1 MSNVVSTFFCQYFNW
16 ILKSL
21 NLPRSL
27 NYIFSFSVPYCV
39 YIFPFYFY
47 TIFKGNFPFTIIMQ
61 LLSVFPVLY
70 NTSLSLSYYTQ
81 QFVPPITEYSQF
93 NNLLLTAFIVQRIHR
108 FVPLCCAVLSHS
120 VMSNS
125 LQPCGPQPTRFF
137 CPWNFPGST
146 EVGCHLHLQRIFPTQ
161 GSNLRLLHLVGW
173 QAYSLPLCHLGVLV
187 IFLAT
192 S

>member
-70 NTSLSLSYYTQ
+70 NTSLSLSYYTR

-93 NNLLLTAFIVQRIHR
+93 NNLLLTAFIVQCIHLLTFHLSDYIFISKIPNYFIPDLSPFTPD
-108 FVPLCCAVLSHS
+108 FVLQHFKNKFYLYLLNSFKIPNAFEILCVK
-120 VMSNS
+120 
-125 LQPCGPQPTRFF
+125 
-137 CPWNFPGST
+137 
-146 EVGCHLHLQRIFPTQ
+146 
-161 GSNLRLLHLVGW
+161 
-173 QAYSLPLCHLGVLV
+173 
-187 IFLAT
+187 
-192 S
+192 